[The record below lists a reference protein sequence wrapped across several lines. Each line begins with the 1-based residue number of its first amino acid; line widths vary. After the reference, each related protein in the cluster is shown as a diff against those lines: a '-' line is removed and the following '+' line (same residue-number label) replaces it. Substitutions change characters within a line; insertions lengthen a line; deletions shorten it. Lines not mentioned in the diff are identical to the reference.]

1 MILPQAERR
10 RRFAQK
16 LAVGSEGSLSLLV
29 LTCKKSWDFYGKIIM
44 DKKEPIIEGIRVG
57 QLQSVNDEISSN
69 TSLTYIDLTYPDLLV
84 GLELSY
90 F

>member
-1 MILPQAERR
+1 
-10 RRFAQK
+10 
-16 LAVGSEGSLSLLV
+16 
-29 LTCKKSWDFYGKIIM
+29 M